1 MIDFNQYPVI
11 PVIVLDHADD
21 ALPLSEAL
29 LAGGIGIIEI
39 TFRTD
44 AAAEAIR
51 RIADKLPEMKVGA
64 GTVVTP
70 DAAQRAYDSG
80 SQFALAPGCDP
91 DTVGF
96 WQKNNIPFIPGVMT
110 PSDLQAAHKL
120 GCGFMKFFPAEAAGG
135 VSMLKNLIAPYQHLG
150 IKFCPTGGINREN
163 MGSYLSLNQ
172 VFAIGGSWIAT
183 RQQIMD
189 KDWAGITAQAA
200 DAMEGARSV
209 RCS

>member
-1 MIDFNQYPVI
+1 MIDFDQFPVV

-44 AAAEAIR
+44 AAAESIR

-70 DAAQRAYDSG
+70 ESAQRAFDSG

-91 DTVGF
+91 DTVAF
-96 WQKNNIPFIPGVMT
+96 WQAKNIPFIPGVMT
-110 PSDLQAAHKL
+110 PSDLQAAYKL
-120 GCGFMKFFPAEAAGG
+120 GCHFMKFFPAEAAGG

-150 IKFCPTGGINREN
+150 IKFCPTGGIHLDN
-163 MGSYLSLNQ
+163 MGAYLALKQ

-183 RQQIMD
+183 RQQIVD
-189 KDWAGITAQAA
+189 KAWSAVTAQAA
-200 DAMEGARSV
+200 EAMARAKAA
-209 RCS
+209 R